1 MRLATEMTRLQ
12 FVTIAVITVLL
23 AIAVVLS
30 TVHFGDLI
38 AEEFWRQPHW
48 LILVLGLLEIF
59 GYFLRVLIGV
69 ELLETLQKYLNRDTI
84 HPRVVIGVALITM
97 ARKVITAELE
107 SASGLALLAIGALR
121 LALAIALVE
130 NRERS
135 LYGLRLARL

>member
-1 MRLATEMTRLQ
+1 VRLATEMTRLQ

-38 AEEFWRQPHW
+38 AEEFWRQPRW

-135 LYGLRLARL
+135 LYELRLARL